1 MMDRI
6 PSVLACD
13 VGNGAVHF
21 AHVAGEDVSP
31 LQVMRGGG
39 PSDVAEAL
47 ANLWQEMPAPK
58 KLVACSVN
66 TPAMKALEA
75 AAKQS
80 LHEPILLIGRDL
92 PQPMEIDLADAGSV
106 GADRLCCAAAAYDR
120 LGVACAVADFG
131 TATTIDCVNDR
142 GVFSGG
148 AILPGL
154 AMGAEALHA
163 HTALLP
169 KVEPVEPDWVFG
181 RDTRQAIIGGLIFGA
196 RGALRQIVESYA
208 TELGSWP
215 LVIATGGDAEL
226 VCGKAG
232 DSQLV
237 QAVVPDLAVR
247 GVAIAYYK
255 TLLPL
260 G

>member
-1 MMDRI
+1 MDRI
-6 PSVLACD
+6 PNVLACD
-13 VGNGAVHF
+13 VGNSAVHF

-31 LQVMRGGG
+31 LQVMHGGDLSG
-39 PSDVAEAL
+39 LPGAL
-47 ANLWQEMPAPK
+47 EELWQEMPSPK
-58 KLVACSVN
+58 KLIASSVDP
-66 TPAMKALEA
+66 PALKALEA
-75 AAKQS
+75 AATQS

-92 PQPMEIDLADAGSV
+92 PQPMETDLADADSV

-120 LGVACAVADFG
+120 LGVACVVADLG
-131 TATTIDCVNDR
+131 TATTIDCINDR
-142 GVFSGG
+142 GVFAGG

-154 AMGAEALHA
+154 AMGAESLHA
-163 HTALLP
+163 GTALLP
-169 KVEPVEPDWVFG
+169 MVEPVEPDWVFG

-196 RGALRQIVESYA
+196 RGALREIVESYA
-208 TELGSWP
+208 TELGRWP
-215 LVIATGGDAEL
+215 VVIATGGDAEL

-237 QAVVPDLAVR
+237 QAIVPDLTVR

-255 TLLPL
+255 TLLPS